1 MDNKKVVRENSR
13 LTRSFERLRGLKD
26 FFFAKGW
33 FLGEM
38 IFMFCLKK
46 CSRGVRLIN
55 VKIEAKNPSAVP
67 QLFPFSAVAMFE
79 NSGCY
84 WDVHGSY

>member
-1 MDNKKVVRENSR
+1 
-13 LTRSFERLRGLKD
+13 
-26 FFFAKGW
+26 
-33 FLGEM
+33 
-38 IFMFCLKK
+38 MFCLKK